1 MCNADSLVSSVHD
14 KIPAEQMMKRTL
26 SATEHLA
33 LLLTCGSVVCLAAA
47 APLHAESPPPQRPMP
62 PSKLSAKDTE
72 LLEKIQRRTFGYFW
86 DFAHPDSGLARERSR
101 SRHTVTSGGS
111 GFGILAILVAAERNW
126 VTREAAR
133 NRMHKI
139 VAFLARA
146 NRFHGAWPHWLDG
159 RTGKVVR
166 FSPKDDGADL
176 VETSFLMQG
185 LLTAREYFHRDT
197 DEEKSLRQAITAL
210 WRGIE
215 WNWFTRGGD
224 SLLWHWSPKYRFE
237 KNHRIGG
244 WNECLITYILAASSP
259 THPIDPK
266 VYHAGWARGGKMVNA
281 KSYLGLH
288 IPLGRPEGGPL
299 FFAHYSFLCLDPRT
313 LRDRYADYWQQNVNH
328 TLVNYRYCVKEAER
342 QHRYSERCWGL
353 TASDDPR
360 GYLAHRPGR
369 RDNGTI
375 SPTAALASMPYA
387 PAKCLAAARYFDGEL
402 GDRLW
407 GPHGFYD
414 AFNLKEGWFA
424 RQHLAIDQGPIVV
437 MIENYRTALLWR
449 TFMTCEDVLN
459 GLRRL
464 GFTWR

>member
-1 MCNADSLVSSVHD
+1 
-14 KIPAEQMMKRTL
+14 MKRAL
-26 SATEHLA
+26 SATEHTA
-33 LLLTCGSVVCLAAA
+33 LPLTCASLVCLTVA
-47 APLHAESPPPQRPMP
+47 APLQADTPTPQTPMP
-62 PSKLSAKDTE
+62 PSKLSAKDIE

-126 VTREAAR
+126 VTRDAAR

-146 NRFHGAWPHWLDG
+146 DRFHGAWPHWLDG
-159 RTGKVVR
+159 RTGKVVP

-185 LLTAREYFHRDT
+185 LLTAREYFRRDT
-197 DEEKSLRQAITAL
+197 DEEKRLRQAITAL
-210 WRGIE
+210 WRGVE

-224 SLLWHWSPKYRFE
+224 SLLWHWSPKYHFE
-237 KNHRIGG
+237 KNHRIRG

-281 KSYLGLH
+281 KPYLGLH

-328 TLVNYRYCVKEAER
+328 TLVNYRYCVQEANR
-342 QHRYSERCWGL
+342 QYRYSERCWGL
-353 TASDDPR
+353 TASDDPG

-387 PAKCLAAARYFDGEL
+387 PEKCLAAARYFDGEL

-407 GPHGFYD
+407 GPYGFCD

-449 TFMTCEDVLN
+449 TFMKCEDVLN
-459 GLRRL
+459 GLRKL